1 MSWPKRS
8 DSPLEPL
15 TACARATDKAT
26 ESGEV
31 VIVVVV
37 GLRRRRRRSWTES
50 EMRGR
55 RKKVLGLLD
64 LVRDEAGSRSDIQ
77 VLFFPFVQLA
87 LAESKVVADKAQ
99 LRTSDTSNEEIRKV
113 IGNIIKA
120 LRDDG
125 QGEKVPGCQGLSVG
139 HREKR
144 VDLDCSVSLLRF
156 PCLDAGGSCGTRLPK
171 VRPARRGR
179 HKEAVLPVYPP
190 GCGARI
196 VEQSAEGW
204 SRERENKK

>member
-1 MSWPKRS
+1 M
-8 DSPLEPL
+8 
-15 TACARATDKAT
+15 
-26 ESGEV
+26 
-31 VIVVVV
+31 
-37 GLRRRRRRSWTES
+37 
-50 EMRGR
+50 
-55 RKKVLGLLD
+55 
-64 LVRDEAGSRSDIQ
+64 
-77 VLFFPFVQLA
+77 
-87 LAESKVVADKAQ
+87 ADKAQ

-120 LRDDG
+120 LRDSG

-144 VDLDCSVSLLRF
+144 VDLDCSVSHLRF
-156 PCLDAGGSCGTRLPK
+156 PCLDAGGSYGTRLPK

-204 SRERENKK
+204 SRERK